1 MPKGFAIIISAPSG
15 TGKTTIC
22 NSLRESIPDLKFTIS
37 HTTRKIREGEV
48 DGVDYVFISKN
59 EFENKIKNNDFLEW
73 AQVHGNYYGTSL
85 ESADTTINKGYD
97 TLLEIDIQGV
107 KSLRKMNY
115 QGTYIIIFPPSVKEL
130 EVRLRKRGSDSEEKI
145 LQRVETGK
153 KEIKKYKMY
162 DYIVTNHVVKDTVN
176 NIISIMQAEKFKV
189 QHYLPNSPDIKLLL
203 KDEVD

>member
-48 DGVDYVFISKN
+48 DGVDYIFISKN
-59 EFENKIKNNDFLEW
+59 EFKNKIKNNDFLEW
-73 AQVHGNYYGTSL
+73 AQVHDNYYGTSL

-115 QGTYIIIFPPSVKEL
+115 QGAYIIIFPPSIKEL
-130 EVRLRKRGSDSEEKI
+130 EVRLRKRGSDLEEKI

-162 DYIVTNHVVKDTVN
+162 DYIVTNHVVEDTVN
-176 NIISIMQAEKFKV
+176 NLISIMQAEKFKV

>member
-22 NSLRESIPDLKFTIS
+22 NSLREIVPSLKFTIS

-48 DGVDYVFISKN
+48 DGIDYIFISKK

-85 ESADTTINKGYD
+85 ESADATINKGYD

-115 QGTYIIIFPPSVKEL
+115 KGTYIIIFPPSVKEL
-130 EVRLRKRGSDSEEKI
+130 ETRLRKRGSDLEDDIIK
-145 LQRVETGK
+145 RVETGK
-153 KEIKKYKMY
+153 KEIKEYKMY
-162 DYIVTNHVVKDTVN
+162 DYIVTNHIVEDTVN
-176 NIISIMQAEKFKV
+176 NIISILQAEKFKM
-189 QHYLPNSPDIKLLL
+189 QHYLPTAPDIKLIL

>member
-1 MPKGFAIIISAPSG
+1 MPKGFSIIISAPSG

-48 DGVDYVFISKN
+48 DGVDYIFISKN
-59 EFENKIKNNDFLEW
+59 EFKNKIKNNDFLEW
-73 AQVHGNYYGTSL
+73 AQVHDNYYGTSL

-115 QGTYIIIFPPSVKEL
+115 QGTYIIIFPPSIKEL

-162 DYIVTNHVVKDTVN
+162 DYIVTNHVVEDTVN
-176 NIISIMQAEKFKV
+176 NLISIMQAEKFKV

>member
-48 DGVDYVFISKN
+48 DGVDYIFISKN
-59 EFENKIKNNDFLEW
+59 EFKNKIKNNDFLEW
-73 AQVHGNYYGTSL
+73 AQVHDNYYGTSL

-115 QGTYIIIFPPSVKEL
+115 QGTYIIIFPPSIKEL
-130 EVRLRKRGSDSEEKI
+130 EVRLRKRGSDLEEKI

-162 DYIVTNHVVKDTVN
+162 DYIVTNHVVEDTVN
-176 NIISIMQAEKFKV
+176 NLISIMQAEKFKV

>member
-48 DGVDYVFISKN
+48 DGVDYIFISKN
-59 EFENKIKNNDFLEW
+59 EFKNKIKNNDFLEW
-73 AQVHGNYYGTSL
+73 AQVHDNYYGTSL

-115 QGTYIIIFPPSVKEL
+115 QGTYIIIFPPSIKEL

-162 DYIVTNHVVKDTVN
+162 DYIVTNHVVEDTVN
-176 NIISIMQAEKFKV
+176 NLISIMQAEKFKI

>member
-22 NSLRESIPDLKFTIS
+22 NSLRENIPDLKFTIS

-48 DGVDYVFISKN
+48 DGVDYIFISKN

-85 ESADTTINKGYD
+85 ESVDTTLNKGYD

-176 NIISIMQAEKFKV
+176 NIISIMQAEKFKT

>member
-48 DGVDYVFISKN
+48 DGVDYIFISKN
-59 EFENKIKNNDFLEW
+59 EFKNKIKNNDFLEW
-73 AQVHGNYYGTSL
+73 AQVHDNYYGTSL

-115 QGTYIIIFPPSVKEL
+115 QGTYIIIFPPSIKEL
-130 EVRLRKRGSDSEEKI
+130 EVRLRKRGSDLEEKI

-162 DYIVTNHVVKDTVN
+162 DYIITNYVIEDTVN
-176 NIISIMQAEKFKV
+176 NILSILHTEKFKTCNYV
-189 QHYLPNSPDIKLLL
+189 PTSPDIKALL

>member
-22 NSLRESIPDLKFTIS
+22 NSLRENIPDLKFTIS
-37 HTTRKIREGEV
+37 HTTRKIRESEV
-48 DGVDYVFISKN
+48 DGVDYIFISKN

-85 ESADTTINKGYD
+85 ESVDTTLNKGYD

-176 NIISIMQAEKFKV
+176 NIISIMQAEKFKT

>member
-15 TGKTTIC
+15 TGKTTVC
-22 NSLRESIPDLKFTIS
+22 NSLREIVPSLKFTIS

-48 DGVDYVFISKN
+48 DGIDYIFISKK
-59 EFENKIKNNDFLEW
+59 EFESKIKNNDFLEW

-115 QGTYIIIFPPSVKEL
+115 KGTYIIIFPPSVKEL
-130 EVRLRKRGSDSEEKI
+130 ETRLRKRGSDLEDDIIK
-145 LQRVETGK
+145 RVETGK
-153 KEIKKYKMY
+153 KEIKEYKMY
-162 DYIVTNHVVKDTVN
+162 DYIVTNHIVEDTVN
-176 NIISIMQAEKFKV
+176 NITSILQAEKFKT
-189 QHYLPNSPDIKLLL
+189 QHYLPTAPDIKLLL
-203 KDEVD
+203 KYEVD

>member
-48 DGVDYVFISKN
+48 DGVDYIFISKN
-59 EFENKIKNNDFLEW
+59 EFKNKIKNNDFLEW
-73 AQVHGNYYGTSL
+73 AQVHDNYYGTSL
-85 ESADTTINKGYD
+85 ESANTTINKGYD

-115 QGTYIIIFPPSVKEL
+115 QGTYIIIFPPSIKEL

-162 DYIVTNHVVKDTVN
+162 DYIVTNHVVEDTVN
-176 NIISIMQAEKFKV
+176 NLISIMQAEKFKV

>member
-22 NSLRESIPDLKFTIS
+22 NSLREIIPDLKFTIS
-37 HTTRKIREGEV
+37 HTTRKIREGEI
-48 DGVDYVFISKN
+48 DGVDYIFISKN
-59 EFENKIKNNDFLEW
+59 EFENKIKKNDFLEW

-85 ESADTTINKGYD
+85 ESADTTINQGYD

-153 KEIKKYKMY
+153 NEIKKYKMY
-162 DYIVTNHVVKDTVN
+162 DYVVTNHVVEDTVN
-176 NIISIMQAEKFKV
+176 NLISIMQAEKFKI
-189 QHYLPNSPDIKLLL
+189 QHYLPNSPDIKILL

>member
-48 DGVDYVFISKN
+48 DGVDYIFISKN
-59 EFENKIKNNDFLEW
+59 EFKNKIKNNDFLEW
-73 AQVHGNYYGTSL
+73 AQVHDNYYGTSL

-115 QGTYIIIFPPSVKEL
+115 QGTYIIIFPPSIKEL
-130 EVRLRKRGSDSEEKI
+130 EVRLRKRGSDSEKKI

-162 DYIVTNHVVKDTVN
+162 DYIVTNHVVEDTVN
-176 NIISIMQAEKFKV
+176 NLISIMQAEKFKI

>member
-48 DGVDYVFISKN
+48 DGVDYIFISKN
-59 EFENKIKNNDFLEW
+59 EFKNKIKNNDFLEW
-73 AQVHGNYYGTSL
+73 AQVHDNYYGTSL

-115 QGTYIIIFPPSVKEL
+115 QGTYIIIFPPSIKEL
-130 EVRLRKRGSDSEEKI
+130 EVRLRKRGSDLEEKI

-162 DYIVTNHVVKDTVN
+162 DYIVTNHVVEDTVN
-176 NIISIMQAEKFKV
+176 NLISIMQAEKFKT

>member
-48 DGVDYVFISKN
+48 DGVDYIFISKN
-59 EFENKIKNNDFLEW
+59 EFKNKIKNNDFLEW
-73 AQVHGNYYGTSL
+73 AQVHDNYYGTSL

-115 QGTYIIIFPPSVKEL
+115 QGTYIIIFPPSIKEL

-162 DYIVTNHVVKDTVN
+162 DYIVTNHVVEDTVN
-176 NIISIMQAEKFKV
+176 NLISIMQAEKFKV

>member
-48 DGVDYVFISKN
+48 DGVDYIFISKN

-176 NIISIMQAEKFKV
+176 NIISIMQAEKFKTE
-189 QHYLPNSPDIKLLL
+189 HYLPNSPDIKLLL

>member
-48 DGVDYVFISKN
+48 DGVDYIFISKN
-59 EFENKIKNNDFLEW
+59 EFKNKIKNNDFLEW
-73 AQVHGNYYGTSL
+73 AQVHDNYYGTSL

-115 QGTYIIIFPPSVKEL
+115 QGTYIIIFPPSIKEL
-130 EVRLRKRGSDSEEKI
+130 EVRLRKRGSDSKEKI

-162 DYIVTNHVVKDTVN
+162 DYIVTNHVVEDTVN
-176 NIISIMQAEKFKV
+176 NLISIMQAEKFKV

>member
-48 DGVDYVFISKN
+48 DGVDYIFISKN
-59 EFENKIKNNDFLEW
+59 EFKNKIKNNDFLEW
-73 AQVHGNYYGTSL
+73 AQVHDNYYGTSL

-115 QGTYIIIFPPSVKEL
+115 QGTYIIIFPPSIKEL

-162 DYIVTNHVVKDTVN
+162 DYIVTNHVVEDTVN
-176 NIISIMQAEKFKV
+176 NLICIMQAEKFKT

>member
-48 DGVDYVFISKN
+48 DGVDYIFISKN

-85 ESADTTINKGYD
+85 ESADTTINQGYD

-115 QGTYIIIFPPSVKEL
+115 QGTYIIIFPPSIKEL

-162 DYIVTNHVVKDTVN
+162 DYIVTNHVVEDTVN
-176 NIISIMQAEKFKV
+176 NLISIMQAEKFKI

>member
-15 TGKTTIC
+15 TGKTTVC
-22 NSLRESIPDLKFTIS
+22 NSLREIVPDLKFTMY

-48 DGVDYVFISKN
+48 DGIDYIFISKK

-85 ESADTTINKGYD
+85 ESADATINKGYD

-115 QGTYIIIFPPSVKEL
+115 KGTYIIIFPPSVKEL
-130 EVRLRKRGSDSEEKI
+130 ETRLRKRGSDLEDDIIK
-145 LQRVETGK
+145 RVETGK
-153 KEIKKYKMY
+153 KEIKEYKMY
-162 DYIVTNHVVKDTVN
+162 DYIVTNHIVEDTVN
-176 NIISIMQAEKFKV
+176 NITSILQAEKFKT
-189 QHYLPNSPDIKLLL
+189 QHYLPTAPDIKLIL

>member
-48 DGVDYVFISKN
+48 DGVDYIFISKN
-59 EFENKIKNNDFLEW
+59 EFKNKIKNNDFLEW
-73 AQVHGNYYGTSL
+73 AQVHDNYYGTSL
-85 ESADTTINKGYD
+85 ESADITINKGYD

-115 QGTYIIIFPPSVKEL
+115 QGTYIIIFPPSIKEL
-130 EVRLRKRGSDSEEKI
+130 EVRLRKRGSDLEEKI

-162 DYIVTNHVVKDTVN
+162 DYIVTNHVVEDTVN
-176 NIISIMQAEKFKV
+176 NLISIMQAEKFKV

>member
-1 MPKGFAIIISAPSG
+1 MPKGFSIIISAPSG

-22 NSLRESIPDLKFTIS
+22 NSLRESVPDLKFIIS
-37 HTTRKIREGEV
+37 HTTRQIREGEI
-48 DGVDYVFISKN
+48 DGVDYIFISKK

-73 AQVHGNYYGTSL
+73 AQVHDNYYGTSL
-85 ESADTTINKGYD
+85 ESADISINKGYD

-130 EVRLRKRGSDSEEKI
+130 EARLRKRGSDSEEKI

-153 KEIKKYKMY
+153 KEIKKYKIY
-162 DYIVTNHVVKDTVN
+162 DYIVTNHVVEDTVN
-176 NIISIMQAEKFKV
+176 NLISIMRAEKFKI

>member
-48 DGVDYVFISKN
+48 DGVDYIFISKN
-59 EFENKIKNNDFLEW
+59 EFKNKIKNNDFLEW
-73 AQVHGNYYGTSL
+73 AQVHDNYYGTSL

-115 QGTYIIIFPPSVKEL
+115 QGTYIIIFPPSIKEL

-162 DYIVTNHVVKDTVN
+162 DYIVTNHVVEDTVN
-176 NIISIMQAEKFKV
+176 NLISIMQAEKLKV

>member
-15 TGKTTIC
+15 TGKTTVC
-22 NSLRESIPDLKFTIS
+22 NSFREIVPGLKFTIS
-37 HTTRKIREGEV
+37 HTTRNIREGEV
-48 DGVDYVFISKN
+48 DCIDYIFISKK

-115 QGTYIIIFPPSVKEL
+115 KGTYIIIFPPSVKEL
-130 EVRLRKRGSDSEEKI
+130 ETRLRKRGSDSEDDIIK
-145 LQRVETGK
+145 RVETGK
-153 KEIKKYKMY
+153 KEIKEYKMY
-162 DYIVTNHVVKDTVN
+162 DYIVTNHIVEDTVN
-176 NIISIMQAEKFKV
+176 NITSILQAEKFKT
-189 QHYLPNSPDIKLLL
+189 QHYLPTAPDIKLIL

>member
-48 DGVDYVFISKN
+48 DGVDYIFISKN
-59 EFENKIKNNDFLEW
+59 EFKNKIKNNDFLEW
-73 AQVHGNYYGTSL
+73 AQVHDNYYGTSL

-115 QGTYIIIFPPSVKEL
+115 QGTYIIIFPPSIKEL
-130 EVRLRKRGSDSEEKI
+130 EVRLRKRGSDLEEKV

-162 DYIVTNHVVKDTVN
+162 DYIVTNHVVEDTVN
-176 NIISIMQAEKFKV
+176 NLISIMQAEKFKV

>member
-48 DGVDYVFISKN
+48 DGVDYIFISKN
-59 EFENKIKNNDFLEW
+59 EFKNKIKNNDFLEW
-73 AQVHGNYYGTSL
+73 AQVHDNYYGTSL

-115 QGTYIIIFPPSVKEL
+115 QGTYIIIFPPSIKEL
-130 EVRLRKRGSDSEEKI
+130 EVRLRKRGSDSEKKI

-153 KEIKKYKMY
+153 KEIKKYKN
-162 DYIVTNHVVKDTVN
+162 T
-176 NIISIMQAEKFKV
+176 
-189 QHYLPNSPDIKLLL
+189 
-203 KDEVD
+203 

>member
-48 DGVDYVFISKN
+48 DGVDYIFISKN
-59 EFENKIKNNDFLEW
+59 EFKNKIKNNDFLEW
-73 AQVHGNYYGTSL
+73 AQVHDNYYGTSL
-85 ESADTTINKGYD
+85 ESANITINKGYD

-115 QGTYIIIFPPSVKEL
+115 QGTYIIIFPPSIKEL
-130 EVRLRKRGSDSEEKI
+130 EVRLRKRGSDLEEKI

-162 DYIVTNHVVKDTVN
+162 DYIVTNHVVEDTVN
-176 NIISIMQAEKFKV
+176 NLISIMQAEKFKV

>member
-48 DGVDYVFISKN
+48 DGVDYIFISKN
-59 EFENKIKNNDFLEW
+59 EFKNKIKNNDFLEW
-73 AQVHGNYYGTSL
+73 AQVHDNYYGTSL

-115 QGTYIIIFPPSVKEL
+115 QGTYIIIFPPSIKEL
-130 EVRLRKRGSDSEEKI
+130 EVRLRKRGSDLEEKI

-162 DYIVTNHVVKDTVN
+162 DYIVTNHVVEDTVN
-176 NIISIMQAEKFKV
+176 NLISIMQAEKFKI

>member
-15 TGKTTIC
+15 TGKTTVC
-22 NSLRESIPDLKFTIS
+22 NSLREIVPGLKFTIS

-48 DGVDYVFISKN
+48 DGIDYIFISKK

-115 QGTYIIIFPPSVKEL
+115 KGTYIIIFPPSVKEL
-130 EVRLRKRGSDSEEKI
+130 ETRLRKRGSDLEDDIIK
-145 LQRVETGK
+145 RVETGK
-153 KEIKKYKMY
+153 KEIKEYKMY
-162 DYIVTNHVVKDTVN
+162 DYIVTNHIVEDTVN
-176 NIISIMQAEKFKV
+176 NITSILQAEKFKT
-189 QHYLPNSPDIKLLL
+189 QHYLPTAPDIKLIL

>member
-48 DGVDYVFISKN
+48 DGVDYIFISKN
-59 EFENKIKNNDFLEW
+59 EFKNKIKNNDFLEW
-73 AQVHGNYYGTSL
+73 AQVHDNYYGTSL
-85 ESADTTINKGYD
+85 ESADITINKGYD

-115 QGTYIIIFPPSVKEL
+115 QGTYIIIFPPSIKEL

-162 DYIVTNHVVKDTVN
+162 DYIVTNHVVEDTVN
-176 NIISIMQAEKFKV
+176 NLISIMQAEKFKV